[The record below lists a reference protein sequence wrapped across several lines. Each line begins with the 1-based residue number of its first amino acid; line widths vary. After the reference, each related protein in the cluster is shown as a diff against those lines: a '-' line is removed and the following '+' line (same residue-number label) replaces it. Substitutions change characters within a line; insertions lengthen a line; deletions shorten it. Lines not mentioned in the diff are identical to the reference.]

1 MKYSI
6 VTIAGAAALL
16 TAGCNTTPSSQPSGS
31 VNSSGTSTSYSP
43 PGGSSTAPG
52 LSISAFNKD
61 VMAGDTTTLVV
72 SDRNTLGRNAHV
84 EWMTTGG
91 RIMPAENGRV
101 ARATFD
107 APGDY
112 TVTAGLFFG
121 NVEVARDSV
130 NISARPLR

>member
-1 MKYSI
+1 MRTA
-6 VTIAGAAALL
+6 VVAIASAAFLGACT
-16 TAGCNTTPSSQPSGS
+16 TAPSTTSQPSGS
-31 VNSSGTSTSYSP
+31 VNSGTSYSP
-43 PGGSSTAPG
+43 PGSMSTAPSV
-52 LSISAFNKD
+52 SINAFNKD

-72 SDRNTLGRNAHV
+72 SDRNTIGRNAHV

-91 RIMPAENGRV
+91 RVMPSENGRV
-101 ARATFD
+101 AHVSFD

-130 NISARPLR
+130 NITARPLR